1 MSGSG
6 GASGFASDGLK
17 SWISGCMPATPMAIT
32 MSNTR
37 FGFASNFGISE
48 GVGRKAW
55 CKPGRKYQES
65 ILIGYRDITMNESK
79 ITLESMTNRISARTR
94 IVEVGALRLGVDGLV
109 LADSKEAAEGEPVP
123 GDDYV
128 L

>member
-1 MSGSG
+1 M
-6 GASGFASDGLK
+6 
-17 SWISGCMPATPMAIT
+17 
-32 MSNTR
+32 
-37 FGFASNFGISE
+37 
-48 GVGRKAW
+48 
-55 CKPGRKYQES
+55 
-65 ILIGYRDITMNESK
+65 IGYRDITMNESK
-79 ITLESMTNRISARTR
+79 ITSESMTNRISARTR